1 MSNKFGI
8 YIHIPFCKTICPF
21 CNFNVY
27 LSSSADYD
35 ELVSFLLDELR
46 TKSVLFSDKK
56 LVSIHFGGGTPSLL
70 PPRLLKKILNQIER
84 LFLVESDC
92 EIALEINPYD
102 NEVEEPVLFK
112 DLGINRLSVGIQSFN
127 NKKLKILGRNSTK
140 ESNLYFIRKIS
151 DCGFTNLS
159 FDFIFG
165 VDKESLKEWEEE
177 LLHLKELDIQHVSTY
192 CLTIEKSTAFWKMRD
207 RGDIVEVSDNIFLD
221 MMDLTK
227 KQLNQIG
234 IEQYEIS
241 NYSKPLYESRHNLL
255 YWNSDSYLGIGPGAH
270 SSLIDIEEGKYY
282 RWSNPK
288 SIKQYGKLLSLKSDT
303 LINHSLGI
311 REYIKDT
318 FMMGLRLKKGGNI
331 ESLNLVSSFSI
342 NQRIIDEL
350 TKQHLIVN
358 KDNNLALTDTGF
370 NVSNEVIF
378 RVIDNIDFID
388 D

>member
-151 DCGFTNLS
+151 NCGFTNLS

-318 FMMGLRLKKGGNI
+318 FMMGLRLKKGVNI
-331 ESLNLVSSFSI
+331 KSLNLVSSFSI

>member
-140 ESNLYFIRKIS
+140 ESNLYFIWKIS

-318 FMMGLRLKKGGNI
+318 FMMGLRLKKGVNI

>member
-46 TKSVLFSDKK
+46 TKSALFSDKK

-318 FMMGLRLKKGGNI
+318 FMMGLRLKKGVNI

>member
-318 FMMGLRLKKGGNI
+318 FMMGLRLKKGVNI

>member
-140 ESNLYFIRKIS
+140 ESNLYCMRKIS

-318 FMMGLRLKKGGNI
+318 FMMGLRLKKGVNI